1 MREEDLQSAPWPLK
15 MSWEKNP
22 KPKWIWDNCFEI
34 MTPDWLLLWSQ
45 LNLGRENVQ
54 IEVIKVTT
62 ATYLMRKD
70 QLYYPLKVAFDTPF
84 IDRTFLLGCYL
95 KIDSPASIPK
105 NPIKSKFFQNIPN
118 VSKLFQNIPLFPKF
132 SKGLSSL
139 KNWQKPEK
147 RVKFLEGLRQLLM
160 VQPAGKSISKV
171 HPIF

>member
-105 NPIKSKFFQNIPN
+105 NPIKSKFFQNIPKYSII
-118 VSKLFQNIPLFPKF
+118 SKIIQILPKYSKFYQNIPNFFQTIP
-132 SKGLSSL
+132 
-139 KNWQKPEK
+139 
-147 RVKFLEGLRQLLM
+147 RVYQ
-160 VQPAGKSISKV
+160 A
-171 HPIF
+171 